1 MTPPGREGMEDANRR
16 LAGILA
22 ADVVGYSGMIGADE
36 PGTLAR
42 VRALRS
48 EMIAPLATSHGG
60 RLFKTTGDGFLVEF
74 ASAVQALRCA
84 VAIQDALRTQLE
96 GLRLRIGVHQ
106 GEVVSEGNDLLG
118 DGVIIA
124 ARLEPLAEPGGI
136 CISSRVREDAAGKMA
151 LEVEDLGTPT
161 LKNIATRV
169 QVFRVR
175 PEATRHMTSPL
186 PDRPSIAVLP
196 FQNMS
201 GDPEQEYF
209 ADGVVEEILTGL
221 SRIPSFFVI
230 ARNSSFAYKGRSPD
244 VRQVGRELGVRYV
257 LEGSVRKAGA
267 RVRITGQLIDAVSGA
282 HLWAD
287 RFEGDL
293 ADIFQLQDN
302 VTASVVGIIEPRIR
316 QAEIERALHKPT
328 ENLEAY
334 DLVLRGRWNY
344 EAVKRERYEEATRL
358 YRRAIELDPNY
369 ALPHALLART
379 LWMLAAQQLTLPSER
394 DLGEIVSLARTAV
407 QLGQADPE
415 TLCISA
421 HIIALAGGDMPEGIA
436 IVDLALELNP
446 NSADA
451 LAISGMLHAYAGD
464 TATAMRHLH
473 DANRLSPIGVRINFL
488 NWGRMVASFVDADYA
503 AVLDRTAEGSR
514 EDPNN
519 IALLRYRTA
528 ALALLGRL
536 EEARETVNRMLA
548 LNPELTIARCRRHVE
563 FEMKN
568 PFKRPG
574 VAEAYYEGL
583 RLAGLPE

>member
-1 MTPPGREGMEDANRR
+1 MTPPGRDGMGGPNRR

-22 ADVVGYSGMIGADE
+22 ADVVGYSSMLGADE

-42 VRALRS
+42 VRMLRS
-48 EMIAPLATSHGG
+48 EMIEPLATSHGG

-84 VAIQDALRTQLE
+84 VAIQDALRAQPE

-106 GEVVSEGNDLLG
+106 GEVVAEGDDLLG

-124 ARLEPLAEPGGI
+124 ARLEPLAQPGGI
-136 CISSRVREDAAGKMA
+136 CISSRVREDATGKMA
-151 LEVEDLGTPT
+151 LGVEDLGALA

-169 QVFRVR
+169 QAFRVR
-175 PEATRHMTSPL
+175 PEATQRMTSPL

-209 ADGVVEEILTGL
+209 ADRVVEEILTAL

-267 RVRITGQLIDAVSGA
+267 RVRITGQLIDAASGA

-358 YRRAIELDPNY
+358 YRRAIKLDPNY

-436 IVDLALELNP
+436 IVDLALQLNP

-451 LAISGMLHAYAGD
+451 LAISVCCMP
-464 TATAMRHLH
+464 TPATLQPPCGICMM
-473 DANRLSPIGVRINFL
+473 P
-488 NWGRMVASFVDADYA
+488 
-503 AVLDRTAEGSR
+503 
-514 EDPNN
+514 
-519 IALLRYRTA
+519 
-528 ALALLGRL
+528 LG
-536 EEARETVNRMLA
+536 
-548 LNPELTIARCRRHVE
+548 
-563 FEMKN
+563 
-568 PFKRPG
+568 
-574 VAEAYYEGL
+574 
-583 RLAGLPE
+583 